1 MGDQTRSLLQKSEVI
16 GKTSTLSM
24 LLRGDINGYEH
35 HVSMT
40 DMGRDISRK
49 SQIPAMH
56 ALQHILKDKII
67 SESGLLVEPIPP
79 INQVWIL
86 INNMDIEAGTVI
98 GHDSH

>member
-1 MGDQTRSLLQKSEVI
+1 
-16 GKTSTLSM
+16 
-24 LLRGDINGYEH
+24 
-35 HVSMT
+35 
-40 DMGRDISRK
+40 
-49 SQIPAMH
+49 MH